1 MMNKDIITL
10 NTNIVQSHQVTIN
23 IGIPMKRER
32 EADMPCR
39 TPPMMSFSF
48 SWCFDEKMMNIYTII
63 LQLVMVDYHQFIVFT
78 HRLPLCKL

>member
-48 SWCFDEKMMNIYTII
+48 SWGFDEKNDEYIYHYSTISYGGLSSI
-63 LQLVMVDYHQFIVFT
+63 HCFHAQTTLV
-78 HRLPLCKL
+78 